1 MVYIIVRIQKF
12 KKKEMKLN
20 KILILMLF
28 VFVTSPVFS
37 QIGIK
42 LGPVIGL
49 TTPSSDYSGE
59 VKDFYAGT
67 KYGMSSG
74 INFGAMGKVQFG
86 PLNGRVSISYASLSN
101 SGNPDPSQP
110 NSSLEV
116 KNNIL
121 MITLGTEFG
130 FGIPFSPVKPYA
142 GIDMLFS
149 TIGGTVN
156 FTTGTPEVPTGER
169 DIKSASRTGLGLA
182 VGSEISFGKT
192 FVLDISLRYNL
203 INLFGKSYDGVT
215 NSSNRID
222 AYTSL
227 NDDADPNYSAGDTK
241 HPIGS
246 SRSISTIQLQLGL
259 LFGL

>member
-1 MVYIIVRIQKF
+1 VVYIIVRIHKIN
-12 KKKEMKLN
+12 KKEMKLN

-37 QIGIK
+37 QIGLK

-74 INFGAMGKVQFG
+74 VNFGAMGKVQFG
-86 PLNGRVSISYASLSN
+86 PLNGRVSVSYASLSN
-101 SGNPDPSQP
+101 SGVPDPTHP
-110 NSSLEV
+110 NTSLEV

-142 GIDMLFS
+142 GIDVLFS

-156 FTTGTPEVPTGER
+156 YQGTSDVSTGEK

-182 VGSEISFGKT
+182 VGSEISFGST

-203 INLFGKSYDGVT
+203 INLFGKSYDGVA
-215 NSSNRID
+215 NSNNRID

-227 NDDADPNYSAGDTK
+227 NDAADPDYSAGDSK

-246 SRSISTIQLQLGL
+246 SRSISTIQLQLGI